1 MGRIDTT
8 ASYAQEVQSLYAV
21 YEKRK
26 FNDALID
33 DLKLIGSD
41 LNKNVYLMV
50 ERVTKE
56 RTDFFEHYDQMHDYD
71 SYKEQMYAD
80 RAEGSGISDMF
91 GSLPDND

>member
-1 MGRIDTT
+1 LGRIDTT

-33 DLKLIGSD
+33 DL
-41 LNKNVYLMV
+41 
-50 ERVTKE
+50 
-56 RTDFFEHYDQMHDYD
+56 
-71 SYKEQMYAD
+71 EQMYAD